1 MSIEARF
8 SIQQGAF
15 KLLAEFDLPHGITA
29 LFGASG
35 SGKTTLLRAIAGL
48 DKHQASSLVV
58 AGHSWQDNS
67 TFVPPHQRA
76 VGYVFQ
82 EASLFKHLNVRQNIE
97 FGFARRGKTADREA
111 LQNTID
117 LMGVSKLLDRSVA
130 QLSGGEKQRVAIA
143 RALAAQPELL
153 LMDEPLAALDEAGKQ
168 EIFPYLE
175 SLHQNLKIPVIYVSH
190 SVSEVARLADHIIV
204 LDQGQVKAQG
214 PASEIL
220 TRTDLALAHSNDAG
234 AILDC
239 TVSNVDKEFGLAE
252 LNTPA
257 GIVTV
262 INRQLAPS
270 QNIRL
275 HIGARDVSIALSPPQ
290 QTSILNVLKASVLT
304 ISAENNAQVLLQ
316 LQIDQA
322 TILARLTRKSAEQL
336 ALKAGKV
343 VYAQI
348 KSVALF

>member
-1 MSIEARF
+1 MSIEAQF
-8 SIQQGAF
+8 AIQQGDFTLQATF
-15 KLLAEFDLPHGITA
+15 AVPHGITA

-48 DKHQASSLVV
+48 DKHPNSSLTV
-58 AGHSWQDNS
+58 AGCSWQNA
-67 TFVPPHQRA
+67 TQFMPPQQRSI
-76 VGYVFQ
+76 GYVFQ
-82 EASLFKHLNVRQNIE
+82 EASLFSHLNVRKNIE
-97 FGFARRGKTADREA
+97 FGFVRRAKKGDREA
-111 LQNTID
+111 LQNTIE
-117 LMGVSKLLDRSVA
+117 LMGVAGLLERSVD

-175 SLHQNLKIPVIYVSH
+175 SLHQHLKIPVIYVSH

-204 LDQGQVKAQG
+204 LDKGEIAAQG

-220 TRTDLALAHSNDAG
+220 TRADLDLAHSNDAG
-234 AILDC
+234 AILEC
-239 TVSNVDKEFGLAE
+239 TVSSVDAEFGLAQ
-252 LNTPA
+252 LSTAA
-257 GIVTV
+257 GTLTV
-262 INRQLAPS
+262 VNRDLAP
-270 QNIRL
+270 QQCVRL
-275 HIGARDVSIALSPPQ
+275 HVGARDVSVALEPPQ
-290 QTSILNVLKASVLT
+290 QTSILNVL
-304 ISAENNAQVLLQ
+304 SAEVLSISPENTAQVLLQ
-316 LQIDQA
+316 LRIGQA

-336 ALKAGKV
+336 ALNAGKV

>member
-1 MSIEARF
+1 MSIKADF
-8 SIQQGAF
+8 SIQQGNF
-15 KLLAEFDLPHGITA
+15 KLQAAFDLPHGITA

-48 DKHQASSLVV
+48 DKYPDSDLTV
-58 AGHSWQDNS
+58 AGHRWQS
-67 TFVPPHQRA
+67 GKQFLPPQHRA

-82 EASLFKHLNVRQNIE
+82 EPSLFSHLNVRQNIE
-97 FGFARRGKTADREA
+97 FGFLRRAKHAKRET
-111 LQNTID
+111 LQQTIE
-117 LMGVSKLLDRSVA
+117 LMGVSELLDRSVE

-153 LMDEPLAALDEAGKQ
+153 LMDEPLAALDEASKRA
-168 EIFPYLE
+168 IFPYLE

-204 LDQGQVKAQG
+204 LDKGEISAQG
-214 PASEIL
+214 PASEVL
-220 TRTDLALAHSNDAG
+220 TSPDLALAHSNDAG
-234 AILDC
+234 AILEC
-239 TVSNVDKEFGLAE
+239 TVSSVDSAFGLAQ
-252 LNTPA
+252 LDTAA
-257 GIVTV
+257 GPLTV
-262 INRQLAPS
+262 IDRNLIIGQSL
-270 QNIRL
+270 RL
-275 HIGARDVSIALSPPQ
+275 HVGARDVSLTLEPPQ
-290 QTSILNVLKASVLT
+290 KTSILNVL
-304 ISAENNAQVLLQ
+304 SAEVLSINAENTAQVLLQ
-316 LQIDQA
+316 LRVGQA